1 MARRKLLLGNWKMN
15 HTIAESKEFCSHSAD
30 MIKLAAEKGIDIGVA
45 PSYLSLQTVKENA
58 GNMIVAAQDC
68 HFADHGAYTGF
79 VSIPMIKE
87 LGIDWC
93 LVGHSERR
101 LYAAETSLTCN
112 RKIKALIENKMTVV
126 YCVGESL
133 ADFESGRTKSIVKE
147 QLLIGLMDIA
157 KEDTDKIVVA
167 YEPVWSIGTGK
178 SASVEIAEDICGY
191 IRKLLADMFGQEK
204 ADTIRVLYGGSVK
217 PVNVNE
223 YMKAPDIDGA
233 LVGGASLAPDSFAE
247 LIKNI

>member
-178 SASVEIAEDICGY
+178 NASVEIAEDICGY

-204 ADTIRVLYGGSVK
+204 TDTIRVLYGGSVK

>member
-178 SASVEIAEDICGY
+178 NASVEIAEDICGY
-191 IRKLLADMFGQEK
+191 IRKLLADMFGREK

>member
-30 MIKLAAEKGIDIGVA
+30 MIKLAAKKGIDIGVA

-178 SASVEIAEDICGY
+178 NASVEIAEDICGY

-217 PVNVNE
+217 PVNVNK

>member
-30 MIKLAAEKGIDIGVA
+30 MIKLAAEKGIDIGVG

-178 SASVEIAEDICGY
+178 NASVEIAEDICGY

>member
-178 SASVEIAEDICGY
+178 NASVEIAEDICGY

-204 ADTIRVLYGGSVK
+204 AYTIRVLYGGSVK

>member
-133 ADFESGRTKSIVKE
+133 ADFEQYEQCLDEITPVELRKAFKE
-147 QLLIGLMDIA
+147 WIDLDNYVLLYL
-157 KEDTDKIVVA
+157 
-167 YEPVWSIGTGK
+167 SNN
-178 SASVEIAEDICGY
+178 
-191 IRKLLADMFGQEK
+191 KLK
-204 ADTIRVLYGGSVK
+204 
-217 PVNVNE
+217 NE
-223 YMKAPDIDGA
+223 TTND
-233 LVGGASLAPDSFAE
+233 
-247 LIKNI
+247 

>member
-68 HFADHGAYTGF
+68 HFANHGAYTGF

-178 SASVEIAEDICGY
+178 NASVEITEDICGY

>member
-45 PSYLSLQTVKENA
+45 TSYLSLQTVKENA

-178 SASVEIAEDICGY
+178 NASVEIAEDICGY

>member
-178 SASVEIAEDICGY
+178 NASVEIAEDICGY
-191 IRKLLADMFGQEK
+191 IRKLLADMFGKEK

>member
-58 GNMIVAAQDC
+58 SNMIVAAQDC

-178 SASVEIAEDICGY
+178 NASVEIAEDICGY